1 MFHSL
6 IAKKRDIWY
15 NSKDCAVNG
24 IINYIQKQNKL
35 RDAQIEAIKT
45 YLYLKIA
52 CDNKPLWQLFYEG
65 AFNYLDID
73 NLSIS
78 NYLRDYFKKN
88 PCALSLYQ
96 YALDNRKFDF
106 AQTIQNEYETIDYKD
121 FFLKLFYDISYT
133 DYLFSLPMGA
143 GKTYLMSSFIYL
155 DLYFAQNEMENKNFA
170 HNFIILVPSGLKTSI
185 LPSLKTIQTFEP
197 SWIIPKPSS
206 ENLKSLI
213 KFEILNESKTDKRSN
228 KIRNPNVAKI
238 SSYQPYSNMFGVV
251 LITNAEKVILDRID
265 KEPTLYKNTSNEEK
279 LNWIAANELRNT
291 ISKIPNL
298 SVFIDEVHH
307 AAKDDIKLRQVV
319 NEWSKNGSINMV
331 AGFSGTPYL
340 KKKEKIQLNNINNK
354 NNMTIEYKE
363 ITNTVYYYPLIKGIG
378 NFLKT
383 PTVKISYNSNRLEI
397 VESGLKEFF
406 EDNIKYKNNL
416 GAKIAVYCGNIENL
430 ENIIY
435 PKVCEILLEYK
446 INPDEAIL
454 KFHKGNNDYP
464 EPKDAQYIFDNLDSP
479 LSKIKVILLVGI
491 GKEGWDCK
499 SLSGVILS
507 QEGDCP
513 TNMTLQTSCRC
524 LRQVE
529 KGANEKALI
538 YLNKSNA
545 DKLSSQLKLEQQ
557 ISIEELQKGKESEQI
572 QINRY
577 DRTKQLN
584 LPFIDFYQIK
594 LEYESVI
601 TKEAHPK
608 ETLSKLD
615 YIENEQILI
624 IEKDFRDEIISQNIE
639 EYLSKEG
646 KEEYANFNQWLY
658 EIQKN
663 SFNTIKL
670 EELKTFKNELKNIF
684 DNITY
689 TKNEQTYFNNKY
701 NKTEIESLIRKA
713 FIDKRNFKVKKEI
726 LPQNVELL
734 LVESLISPLF
744 VDSKEEIR
752 FIPEQKEV
760 KSIIDEDSGKLGR
773 KLTEKE
779 LQAIE
784 MLKQTGNEDVIS
796 LMQSK
801 TKKHPHK
808 DKTYHYLPYRTD
820 SNFEISIFNQ
830 ILTLQDFNDLGL
842 EIYYNGE
849 SNLTNFRILTYKDNM
864 NLGRYTPDFL
874 IIKRNKAKSNK
885 IDKIL
890 ILETK
895 GAGFSKNFEDKRNF
909 MKEFVDINNKQ
920 YGYNKFEF
928 LYIEDSNEKAIIEI
942 GKKLKEFFI

>member
-6 IAKKRDIWY
+6 ITKKRDIWY
-15 NSKDCAVNG
+15 KSKDCTVNG
-24 IINYIQKQNKL
+24 IIDYIQKQNKL

-45 YLYLKIA
+45 YLYLKIE
-52 CDNKPLWQLFYEG
+52 CENKPLWQLFYEG

-73 NLSIS
+73 NLSIP
-78 NYLRDYFKKN
+78 NHLREYFKVN
-88 PCALSLYQ
+88 PCSLSLYQ
-96 YALDNRKFDF
+96 YALDNGKYNF
-106 AQTIQNEYETIDYKD
+106 AKTIQNEYKTINYKD
-121 FFLKLFYDISYT
+121 FFLQLFYDISYT

-143 GKTYLMSSFIYL
+143 GKTYLMASFIYL
-155 DLYFAQNEMENKNFA
+155 DLYFAQNEIQNKNFA

-185 LPSLKTIQTFEP
+185 LPSLKTIQTFNP
-197 SWIIPKPSS
+197 SWIIPEPSS
-206 ENLKSLI
+206 ANLKRLI
-213 KFEILNESKTDKRSN
+213 KFEILNESKTDKKSN

-251 LITNAEKVILDRID
+251 LITNAEKVILDKID
-265 KEPTLYKNTSNEEK
+265 KEPNLYENLNNKEK
-279 LNWIAANELRNT
+279 LHWIAANELRNT

-307 AAKDDIKLRQVV
+307 AANDDIKLRQVV
-319 NEWSKNGSINMV
+319 NEWNKNGSINMV

-340 KKKEKIQLNNINNK
+340 KKKEKMQLKDSI
-354 NNMTIEYKE
+354 IENKE
-363 ITNTVYYYPLIKGIG
+363 ISNTVYYYPLIKGIG

-383 PTVKISYNSNRLEI
+383 PTVKISYSSNRLEI
-397 VESGLKEFF
+397 VESGLKEFL
-406 EDNIKYKNNL
+406 EDNMKYKNNL
-416 GAKIAVYCGNIENL
+416 GAKIAIYCGNIENL

-446 INPDEAIL
+446 INPNEAVL
-454 KFHKGNNDYP
+454 KFHKGNDDYP
-464 EPKDAQYIFDNLDSP
+464 EPKDAQYIFDNLDSS
-479 LSKIKVILLVGI
+479 LSKIKVILLVQI

-499 SLSGVILS
+499 SLSAVILS

-513 TNMTLQTSCRC
+513 TNMVLQTSCRC

-529 KGANEKALI
+529 KGEDEKALI

-545 DKLSSQLKLEQQ
+545 DKLSAQLKAEQQ
-557 ISIEELQKGKESEQI
+557 ITIEELQKGKEKEQI

-601 TKEAHPK
+601 TKKANQK
-608 ETLSKLD
+608 DTLSKLD
-615 YIENEQILI
+615 YAENEQTLI
-624 IEKDFRDEIISQNIE
+624 VEKDFENKIINQNFE
-639 EYLSKEG
+639 EYIQ
-646 KEEYANFNQWLY
+646 KEECANFNRWLY

-670 EELKTFKNELKNIF
+670 EELKAYENELKNIF
-684 DNITY
+684 NNITY
-689 TKNEQTYFNNKY
+689 TKNEKLYFDNKY
-701 NKTEIESLIRKA
+701 NKTEIESSIRKA
-713 FIDKRNFKVKKEI
+713 FIDKRTFKIKKEI

-734 LVESLISPLF
+734 FVERLISPLF
-744 VDSKEEIR
+744 VDGKEEIK

-760 KSIIDEDSGKLGR
+760 KAIIDEDNGKLGR

-801 TKKHPHK
+801 TKKHPYK

-820 SNFEISIFNQ
+820 SAFERDIFNQ

-874 IIKRNKAKSNK
+874 IIKRSKNKDK

-895 GAGFSKNFEDKRNF
+895 GEGFSKNFEDKRNF
-909 MKEFVDINNKQ
+909 MKEFIDINNNK
-920 YGYNKFEF
+920 YEYNRFEF
-928 LYIEDSNEKAIIEI
+928 LYIEDSNEKTIIEI
-942 GKKLKEFFI
+942 GKKLKEFFS

>member
-6 IAKKRDIWY
+6 ITKKRDIWY
-15 NSKDCAVNG
+15 KSKDCTVNG
-24 IINYIQKQNKL
+24 IIDYIQKQNKL

-45 YLYLKIA
+45 YLYLKIE
-52 CDNKPLWQLFYEG
+52 CENKPLWQLFYEG

-73 NLSIS
+73 NLSIP
-78 NYLRDYFKKN
+78 NHLREYFKVN
-88 PCALSLYQ
+88 PCSLSLYQ
-96 YALDNRKFDF
+96 YALDNGKYNF
-106 AQTIQNEYETIDYKD
+106 AKTIQNEYKTINYKD
-121 FFLKLFYDISYT
+121 FFLQLFYDISYT

-143 GKTYLMSSFIYL
+143 GKTYLMASFIYL
-155 DLYFAQNEMENKNFA
+155 DLYFAQNEIQNKNFA

-185 LPSLKTIQTFEP
+185 LPSLKTIQTFNP
-197 SWIIPKPSS
+197 SWIIPEPSS
-206 ENLKSLI
+206 ANLKRLI
-213 KFEILNESKTDKRSN
+213 KFEILNESKTDKKSN

-251 LITNAEKVILDRID
+251 LITNAEKVILDKID
-265 KEPTLYKNTSNEEK
+265 KESNLYENLSNKEK
-279 LNWIAANELRNT
+279 LHWIAANELRNT

-307 AAKDDIKLRQVV
+307 AANDDIKLRQVV
-319 NEWSKNGSINMV
+319 NEWNKNGSINMV

-340 KKKEKIQLNNINNK
+340 KKKEKMQLKDYI
-354 NNMTIEYKE
+354 IENKE
-363 ITNTVYYYPLIKGIG
+363 ISNTVYYYPLIKGIG

-383 PTVKISYNSNRLEI
+383 PTVKISYSSNRLEI
-397 VESGLKEFF
+397 VESGLKEFL
-406 EDNIKYKNNL
+406 EDNMKYKNNL
-416 GAKIAVYCGNIENL
+416 GAKIAIYCGNIENL

-446 INPDEAIL
+446 INPNEAIL
-454 KFHKGNNDYP
+454 KFHKGNDDYP

-479 LSKIKVILLVGI
+479 LSKIKVILLVQI

-499 SLSGVILS
+499 SLSAVILS

-513 TNMTLQTSCRC
+513 TNMVLQTSCRC

-529 KGANEKALI
+529 KGEDEKALI

-545 DKLSSQLKLEQQ
+545 DKLSAQLKAEQQ
-557 ISIEELQKGKESEQI
+557 ITIEELQKGKEKEQI

-601 TKEAHPK
+601 TKKANQK
-608 ETLSKLD
+608 DTLSKLD
-615 YIENEQILI
+615 YTENEQTLI
-624 IEKDFRDEIISQNIE
+624 VEKDFENKIINQNFE
-639 EYLSKEG
+639 EYIQ
-646 KEEYANFNQWLY
+646 KEECANFNRWLY

-670 EELKTFKNELKNIF
+670 EELKAYENELKNIF
-684 DNITY
+684 NNITY
-689 TKNEQTYFNNKY
+689 TKNEKLYFDNKY
-701 NKTEIESLIRKA
+701 NKTEIESSIRKA
-713 FIDKRNFKVKKEI
+713 FIDKRTFKIKKEI

-734 LVESLISPLF
+734 FVERLTSPLF
-744 VDSKEEIR
+744 VDGKEEIK

-760 KSIIDEDSGKLGR
+760 KAIIDEDNGKLGR

-801 TKKHPHK
+801 TKKHPYK

-820 SNFEISIFNQ
+820 SAFERDIFNQ

-874 IIKRNKAKSNK
+874 IIKRSKNKDK

-895 GAGFSKNFEDKRNF
+895 GEGFSKNFEDKRNF
-909 MKEFVDINNKQ
+909 MKEFIDINNNK
-920 YGYNKFEF
+920 YEYNRFEF
-928 LYIEDSNEKAIIEI
+928 LYIEDSNEKTIIEI
-942 GKKLKEFFI
+942 GKKLKEFFS

>member
-6 IAKKRDIWY
+6 IAKKRNIWY
-15 NSKDCAVNG
+15 KSKDCAVNG
-24 IINYIQKQNKL
+24 IINYIQKQDKL

-52 CDNKPLWQLFYEG
+52 CDNKPLWRLFYEG

-73 NLSIS
+73 
-78 NYLRDYFKKN
+78 YLNIHNGLREYFEKN

-96 YALDNRKFDF
+96 YALDNGKYNI
-106 AQTIQNEYETIDYKD
+106 AKTIQNEYKTIDYKN
-121 FFLKLFYDISYT
+121 FFQKLFYDISYA

-143 GKTYLMSSFIYL
+143 GKTYLMASFIYL
-155 DLYFAQNEMENKNFA
+155 DLYFAQNEMQNKNFA

-185 LPSLKTIQTFEP
+185 LPSLKTIQNFDP
-197 SWIIPKPSS
+197 SWIIPEPSAT
-206 ENLKSLI
+206 NIKRLI

-238 SSYQPYSNMFGVV
+238 SSYQPYQNMFGVV
-251 LITNAEKVILDRID
+251 LITNAEKVILDKID
-265 KEPTLYKNTSNEEK
+265 KEPTLYENATNEEK
-279 LNWIAANELRNT
+279 LSWIAANELRNT
-291 ISKIPNL
+291 ISKIPNM

-319 NEWSKNGSINMV
+319 NEWNKNGSINMV

-340 KKKEKIQLNNINNK
+340 KKKEKIQLNNANN
-354 NNMTIEYKE
+354 TAIEYKE
-363 ITNTVYYYPLIKGIG
+363 ISNTVYYYPLIKGIG

-383 PTVKISYNSNRLEI
+383 PTVKISYSSNRLDI
-397 VESGLKEFF
+397 VESGLREFF
-406 EDNIKYKNNL
+406 EDNIKYKNSL
-416 GAKIAVYCGNIENL
+416 GEKIAVYCGNIENL

-446 INPDEAIL
+446 INPNEAIL
-454 KFHKGNNDYP
+454 KFHKGNSDYP

-499 SLSGVILS
+499 SLSAVILS

-529 KGANEKALI
+529 KGADEKALI
-538 YLNKSNA
+538 YLNESNA
-545 DKLSSQLKLEQQ
+545 YKLSSQLKAEQQ
-557 ISIEELQKGKESEQI
+557 ISIEELQNGSEEERI
-572 QINRY
+572 RIDRY

-601 TKEAHPK
+601 IQKANPK
-608 ETLSKLD
+608 KDLLKLD
-615 YIENEQILI
+615 YIENEKTLI
-624 IEKDFRDEIISQNIE
+624 IEKDFKGNIINQNIE
-639 EYLSKEG
+639 EYIL
-646 KEEYANFNQWLY
+646 KEEIANFNQWLY

-670 EELKTFKNELKNIF
+670 EEIKTRKYELKKIF

-689 TKNEQTYFNNKY
+689 TKNEKLYFDGKY
-701 NKTEIESLIRKA
+701 NKAEIESLIRKA
-713 FIDKRNFKVKKEI
+713 FIDKRTFKVKKEI
-726 LPQNVELL
+726 LPQNSELL

-744 VDSKEEIR
+744 VDNKREENR

-760 KSIIDEDSGKLGR
+760 KEIIDEDNGKLGR
-773 KLTEKE
+773 ELTEKE

-849 SNLTNFRILTYKDNM
+849 ENLTNFRILTYKDNI

-874 IIKRNKAKSNK
+874 IIKRNKNKDK

-909 MKEFVDINNKQ
+909 MREFIDINNNRF
-920 YGYNKFEF
+920 GYNKFEF
-928 LYIEDSNEKAIIEI
+928 LYIEDSNKEAIIEI
-942 GKKLKEFFI
+942 DKKLKEFFS

>member
-6 IAKKRDIWY
+6 ITKKRDIWY
-15 NSKDCAVNG
+15 KSKDCTVNG
-24 IINYIQKQNKL
+24 IIDYIQKQNKL

-45 YLYLKIA
+45 YLYLKIE
-52 CDNKPLWQLFYEG
+52 CENKPLWQLFYEG

-73 NLSIS
+73 NLSIP
-78 NYLRDYFKKN
+78 NHLREYFKVN
-88 PCALSLYQ
+88 PCSLSLYQ
-96 YALDNRKFDF
+96 YALDNGKYNF
-106 AQTIQNEYETIDYKD
+106 AKTIQNEYKTINYKD
-121 FFLKLFYDISYT
+121 FFLQLFYDISYT

-143 GKTYLMSSFIYL
+143 GKTYLMASFIYL
-155 DLYFAQNEMENKNFA
+155 DLYFAQNEIQNKNFA

-185 LPSLKTIQTFEP
+185 LPSLKTIQTFNP
-197 SWIIPKPSS
+197 SWIIPEPSS
-206 ENLKSLI
+206 ANLKRLI
-213 KFEILNESKTDKRSN
+213 KFEILNESKTDKKSN

-251 LITNAEKVILDRID
+251 LITNAEKVILDKID
-265 KEPTLYKNTSNEEK
+265 KEPNLYENLNNKEK
-279 LNWIAANELRNT
+279 LHWIAANELRNT

-307 AAKDDIKLRQVV
+307 AANDDIKLRQVV
-319 NEWSKNGSINMV
+319 NEWNKNGSINMV

-340 KKKEKIQLNNINNK
+340 KKKEKMQLKDYI
-354 NNMTIEYKE
+354 IENKE
-363 ITNTVYYYPLIKGIG
+363 ISNTVYYYPLIKGIG

-383 PTVKISYNSNRLEI
+383 PTVKISYSSNRLEI
-397 VESGLKEFF
+397 VESGLKEFL
-406 EDNIKYKNNL
+406 EDNMKYKNNL
-416 GAKIAVYCGNIENL
+416 GAKIAIYCGNIENL

-446 INPDEAIL
+446 INPNEAVL
-454 KFHKGNNDYP
+454 KFHKGNDDYP
-464 EPKDAQYIFDNLDSP
+464 EPKDAQYIFDNLDSS
-479 LSKIKVILLVGI
+479 LSKIKVILLVQI

-499 SLSGVILS
+499 SLSAVILS

-513 TNMTLQTSCRC
+513 TNMVLQTSCRC

-529 KGANEKALI
+529 KGEDEKALI

-545 DKLSSQLKLEQQ
+545 DKLSAQLKAEQQ
-557 ISIEELQKGKESEQI
+557 ITIEELQKGKEKEQI

-601 TKEAHPK
+601 TKKANQK
-608 ETLSKLD
+608 DTLSKLD
-615 YIENEQILI
+615 YAENEQTLI
-624 IEKDFRDEIISQNIE
+624 VEKDFENKIINQNFE
-639 EYLSKEG
+639 EYIQ
-646 KEEYANFNQWLY
+646 KEECANFNRWLY

-670 EELKTFKNELKNIF
+670 EELKAYENELKNIF
-684 DNITY
+684 NNITY
-689 TKNEQTYFNNKY
+689 TKNEKLYFDNKY
-701 NKTEIESLIRKA
+701 NKTEIESSIRKA
-713 FIDKRNFKVKKEI
+713 FIDKRTFKIKKEI

-734 LVESLISPLF
+734 FVERLISPLF
-744 VDSKEEIR
+744 VDGKEEIK

-760 KSIIDEDSGKLGR
+760 KAIIDEDNGKLGR

-801 TKKHPHK
+801 TKKHPYK

-820 SNFEISIFNQ
+820 SAFERDIFNQ

-874 IIKRNKAKSNK
+874 IIKRSKNKDK

-895 GAGFSKNFEDKRNF
+895 GEGFSKNFEDKRNF
-909 MKEFVDINNKQ
+909 MKEFIDINNNK
-920 YGYNKFEF
+920 YEYNRFEF
-928 LYIEDSNEKAIIEI
+928 LYIEDSNEKTIIEI
-942 GKKLKEFFI
+942 GKKLKEFFS

>member
-6 IAKKRDIWY
+6 IAKKRNIWY
-15 NSKDCAVNG
+15 KSKDCAVNG

-52 CDNKPLWQLFYEG
+52 CDNKPLWRLFYEG

-73 NLSIS
+73 
-78 NYLRDYFKKN
+78 YLNIHNSLREYFEKN

-96 YALDNRKFDF
+96 YALDNGKYNL
-106 AQTIQNEYETIDYKD
+106 AKTIQNEYKTIDYKN
-121 FFLKLFYDISYT
+121 FFQKLFYDISYA
-133 DYLFSLPMGA
+133 DYIFSLPMGA
-143 GKTYLMSSFIYL
+143 GKTYLMASFIYL
-155 DLYFAQNEMENKNFA
+155 DLYFAQNEMQNKNFA

-185 LPSLKTIQTFEP
+185 LPSLKTIQNFDP
-197 SWIIPKPSS
+197 SWIIPEPSAT
-206 ENLKSLI
+206 NIKRLI

-238 SSYQPYSNMFGVV
+238 SSYQPYQNMFGVV
-251 LITNAEKVILDRID
+251 LITNAEKVILDKID
-265 KEPTLYKNTSNEEK
+265 KEPTLYENATNEEK
-279 LNWIAANELRNT
+279 LSWIAANELRNT
-291 ISKIPNL
+291 ISKIPNM

-319 NEWSKNGSINMV
+319 NEWNKNGSINMV

-340 KKKEKIQLNNINNK
+340 KKKEKIQLNNANN
-354 NNMTIEYKE
+354 TAIEYKE
-363 ITNTVYYYPLIKGIG
+363 ISNTVYYYPLIKGIG

-383 PTVKISYNSNRLEI
+383 PTVKISYSSNRLDI
-397 VESGLKEFF
+397 VESGLREFF
-406 EDNIKYKNNL
+406 EDNIKYKNSL
-416 GAKIAVYCGNIENL
+416 GEKIAVYCGNIENL

-446 INPDEAIL
+446 INPNEAIL
-454 KFHKGNNDYP
+454 KFHKGNSDYP

-499 SLSGVILS
+499 SLSAVILS

-529 KGANEKALI
+529 KGADEKALI
-538 YLNKSNA
+538 YLNESNA
-545 DKLSSQLKLEQQ
+545 DKLSSQLKAEQQ
-557 ISIEELQKGKESEQI
+557 ISIEELQNGSEEERI
-572 QINRY
+572 RIDRY

-601 TKEAHPK
+601 IQKANPK
-608 ETLSKLD
+608 KDLLKLD
-615 YIENEQILI
+615 YIENEKTLI
-624 IEKDFRDEIISQNIE
+624 IEKDFKGNIINQNIE
-639 EYLSKEG
+639 EYIQ
-646 KEEYANFNQWLY
+646 KEEIANFNQWLY

-663 SFNTIKL
+663 SFNAIKL
-670 EELKTFKNELKNIF
+670 EEIKTRKDELKKIF

-689 TKNEQTYFNNKY
+689 TKNEKLYFDGKY
-701 NKTEIESLIRKA
+701 NKAEIESLIRKA
-713 FIDKRNFKVKKEI
+713 FIDKRTFKVKKEI
-726 LPQNVELL
+726 LPQNSELL

-744 VDSKEEIR
+744 VDNKREENR

-760 KSIIDEDSGKLGR
+760 KEIIDEDNGKLGR
-773 KLTEKE
+773 ELTEKE

-801 TKKHPHK
+801 TKKHPRK

-849 SNLTNFRILTYKDNM
+849 ENLTNFRILTYKDNI

-874 IIKRNKAKSNK
+874 IIKRNKNKDK

-909 MKEFVDINNKQ
+909 MREFIDINNNRF
-920 YGYNKFEF
+920 GYNKFEF
-928 LYIEDSNEKAIIEI
+928 LYIEDSNKEAIIEI
-942 GKKLKEFFI
+942 DKKLKEFFS

>member
-1 MFHSL
+1 MFHS
-6 IAKKRDIWY
+6 IITKKRDIWY
-15 NSKDCAVNG
+15 KSKDCAVNG

-52 CDNKPLWQLFYEG
+52 CDNKPLWRLFYEG
-65 AFNYLDID
+65 TFNSLELDTLKISHNLRKYL
-73 NLSIS
+73 
-78 NYLRDYFKKN
+78 KAN
-88 PCALSLYQ
+88 PQALSLYQ
-96 YALDNRKFDF
+96 YALYNNK
-106 AQTIQNEYETIDYKD
+106 QNLIQCIEKEYNGIDYKS
-121 FFLKLFYDISYT
+121 FFMKLFYEVDYT

-143 GKTYLMSSFIYL
+143 GKTYLMASFIYL
-155 DLYFAQNEMENKNFA
+155 DLYFAKNEIKNKNFA

-185 LPSLKTIQTFEP
+185 LPSLKTIQTFDP
-197 SWIIPKPSS
+197 SWIVPEPSAS
-206 ENLKSLI
+206 NLKRLI
-213 KFEILNESKTDKRSN
+213 KFEILNESKTDKKSN

-238 SSYQPYSNMFGVV
+238 SSYQPYSNMFGIV
-251 LITNAEKVILDRID
+251 LITNAEKVILDKID
-265 KEPTLYKNTSNEEK
+265 KEPTLYKDATSEEK
-279 LNWIAANELRNT
+279 LSWIEANELRNT

-298 SVFIDEVHH
+298 SIFIDEVHH
-307 AAKDDIKLRQVV
+307 AAKDNIKLRQVV
-319 NEWSKNGSINMV
+319 NEWNKNGSINMA

-340 KKKEKIQLNNINNK
+340 KNKEKIQLNDII
-354 NNMTIEYKE
+354 IEYKE
-363 ITNTVYYYPLIKGIG
+363 ISNIVYYYPLIKGIG

-383 PTVKISYNSNRLEI
+383 PTVKISSSSNRLEI
-397 VESGLKEFF
+397 VESGLREFL
-406 EDNIKYKNNL
+406 ENDTKYKNNL
-416 GAKIAVYCGNIENL
+416 GSKIAIYCGNIENL

-446 INPDEAIL
+446 INHNEAVL
-454 KFHKGNNDYP
+454 KFYKGNIYYP

-479 LSKIKVILLVGI
+479 LSKIKVILLVQI

-499 SLSGVILS
+499 SLSAVILS

-529 KGANEKALI
+529 KNKDEKALI
-538 YLNKSNA
+538 YLNETNA
-545 DKLSSQLKLEQQ
+545 NKLSMQLKAEQQ
-557 ISIEELQKGKESEQI
+557 ISIEEFQKGAQKEQI

-594 LEYESVI
+594 LEYESVLNR
-601 TKEAHPK
+601 KSNPK
-608 ETLSKLD
+608 EDLSKLD
-615 YIENEQILI
+615 CIENEQTLI
-624 IEKDFRDEIISQNIE
+624 IEKDFKDNIINQNIE
-639 EYLSKEG
+639 EYIQ

-658 EIQKN
+658 KIQKN
-663 SFNTIKL
+663 SFYTIKL
-670 EELKTFKNELKNIF
+670 KELKTYKDELKNIF
-684 DNITY
+684 NNITY
-689 TKNEQTYFNNKY
+689 AKNEKLYFDDKY

-713 FIDKRNFKVKKEI
+713 FSDKRDFNIKKEI
-726 LPQNVELL
+726 LPQSAELL
-734 LVESLISPLF
+734 LVERLISPLF
-744 VDSKEEIR
+744 VESKEERR

-760 KSIIDEDSGKLGR
+760 KSIIDEDNGKLGR
-773 KLTEKE
+773 ELTKKE

-801 TKKHPHK
+801 TKKHPHR

-820 SNFEISIFNQ
+820 SDFEISIFNQ
-830 ILTLQDFNDLGL
+830 ILTLRDFNDFGL

-849 SNLTNFRILTYKDNM
+849 SNLTNFRIFTYKDNIS
-864 NLGRYTPDFL
+864 LGYYTPDFL
-874 IIKRNKAKSNK
+874 IIKRIKNK

-895 GAGFSKNFEDKRNF
+895 GAVFSKNFEDKKNF
-909 MKEFVDINNKQ
+909 MQEFININNKE
-920 YGYNKFEF
+920 YGYNRFEF

-942 GKKLKEFFI
+942 DKKLKDFFS

>member
-1 MFHSL
+1 MFHS
-6 IAKKRDIWY
+6 IITKKRDIWY
-15 NSKDCAVNG
+15 KSKDCAVNG

-52 CDNKPLWQLFYEG
+52 CDNKPLWRLFYEG
-65 AFNYLDID
+65 TFNSLGLDTLKISHNLRKYL
-73 NLSIS
+73 
-78 NYLRDYFKKN
+78 KAN
-88 PCALSLYQ
+88 PQALSLYQ
-96 YALDNRKFDF
+96 YALYNNK
-106 AQTIQNEYETIDYKD
+106 QNLIQCIEKEYNGIDYKS
-121 FFLKLFYDISYT
+121 FFMKLFYEVDYT

-143 GKTYLMSSFIYL
+143 GKTYLMASFIYL
-155 DLYFAQNEMENKNFA
+155 DLYFAKNEIKNKNFA

-185 LPSLKTIQTFEP
+185 LPSLKTIQTFDP
-197 SWIIPKPSS
+197 SWIVPEPSAS
-206 ENLKSLI
+206 NLKRLI
-213 KFEILNESKTDKRSN
+213 KFEILNESKTDKKSN

-238 SSYQPYSNMFGVV
+238 SSYQPYSNMFGIV
-251 LITNAEKVILDRID
+251 LITNAEKVILDKID
-265 KEPTLYKNTSNEEK
+265 KEPTLYKDATNEEK
-279 LNWIAANELRNT
+279 LSWIEANELRNT

-298 SVFIDEVHH
+298 SIFIDEVHH
-307 AAKDDIKLRQVV
+307 AAKDNIKLRQVV
-319 NEWSKNGSINMV
+319 NEWNKNGSINMA

-340 KKKEKIQLNNINNK
+340 KNKEKIQLNDII
-354 NNMTIEYKE
+354 IEYKE
-363 ITNTVYYYPLIKGIG
+363 ISNIVYYYPLIKGIG

-383 PTVKISYNSNRLEI
+383 PTVKISHSSNRLEI
-397 VESGLKEFF
+397 VERGLREFL
-406 EDNIKYKNNL
+406 ENDTKYKNNL
-416 GAKIAVYCGNIENL
+416 GSKIAIYCGNIENL

-446 INPDEAIL
+446 INHNEAVL
-454 KFHKGNNDYP
+454 KFHKGNSYYP

-479 LSKIKVILLVGI
+479 LSKIKVILLVQI

-499 SLSGVILS
+499 SLSAVILS

-529 KGANEKALI
+529 KNKDEKALI
-538 YLNKSNA
+538 YLNETNA
-545 DKLSSQLKLEQQ
+545 NKLSMQLKAEQQ
-557 ISIEELQKGKESEQI
+557 ISIEEFQKGAQKEQI

-594 LEYESVI
+594 LEYESVLNR
-601 TKEAHPK
+601 KSNPK
-608 ETLSKLD
+608 EDLSKLD
-615 YIENEQILI
+615 CIENEQTLI
-624 IEKDFRDEIISQNIE
+624 IEKDFKDNIINQNIE
-639 EYLSKEG
+639 EYIQ

-658 EIQKN
+658 KIQKN
-663 SFNTIKL
+663 SFYTIKL
-670 EELKTFKNELKNIF
+670 KELKTYKDELKNIF
-684 DNITY
+684 NNITY
-689 TKNEQTYFNNKY
+689 AKNEKLYFDDKY

-713 FIDKRNFKVKKEI
+713 FSDKRDFNIKKEI
-726 LPQNVELL
+726 LPQSAELL
-734 LVESLISPLF
+734 LVERLISPLF
-744 VDSKEEIR
+744 VESKEERR

-760 KSIIDEDSGKLGR
+760 KSIIDEDNGKLGR
-773 KLTEKE
+773 ELTKKE

-784 MLKQTGNEDVIS
+784 MLKQTGNEDIIS

-801 TKKHPHK
+801 TKKHPHR

-820 SNFEISIFNQ
+820 SDFEISIFNQ
-830 ILTLQDFNDLGL
+830 ILTLQDFNDFGL

-849 SNLTNFRILTYKDNM
+849 SNLTNFRIFTYKDNIS
-864 NLGRYTPDFL
+864 LGYYTPDFL
-874 IIKRNKAKSNK
+874 IIKRIKNK

-895 GAGFSKNFEDKRNF
+895 GAVFSKNFEDKKNF
-909 MKEFVDINNKQ
+909 MQEFININNKE
-920 YGYNKFEF
+920 YGYNRFEF

-942 GKKLKEFFI
+942 DKKLKDFFS

>member
-6 IAKKRDIWY
+6 IAKKRNIWY
-15 NSKDCAVNG
+15 KSKDCAVNG
-24 IINYIQKQNKL
+24 IINYIQKQDKL

-52 CDNKPLWQLFYEG
+52 CDNKPLWRLFYEG

-73 NLSIS
+73 
-78 NYLRDYFKKN
+78 YLNIHNGLREYFEKN

-96 YALDNRKFDF
+96 YALDNGKYNI
-106 AQTIQNEYETIDYKD
+106 AKTIQNEYKTIDYKN
-121 FFLKLFYDISYT
+121 FFQKLFYDISYA

-143 GKTYLMSSFIYL
+143 GKTYLMASFIYL
-155 DLYFAQNEMENKNFA
+155 DLYFAQNEMQNKNFA

-185 LPSLKTIQTFEP
+185 LPSLKTIQNFDP
-197 SWIIPKPSS
+197 SWIIPEPSAT
-206 ENLKSLI
+206 NIKRLI

-238 SSYQPYSNMFGVV
+238 SSYQPYQNMFGVV
-251 LITNAEKVILDRID
+251 LITNAEKVILDKID
-265 KEPTLYKNTSNEEK
+265 KEPTLYENATNEEK
-279 LNWIAANELRNT
+279 LSWIAANELRNT
-291 ISKIPNL
+291 ISKIPNM

-319 NEWSKNGSINMV
+319 NEWNKNGSINMV

-340 KKKEKIQLNNINNK
+340 KKKEKIQLNNANN
-354 NNMTIEYKE
+354 TAIEYKE
-363 ITNTVYYYPLIKGIG
+363 ISNTVYYYPLIKGIG

-383 PTVKISYNSNRLEI
+383 PTVKISYSSNRLDI
-397 VESGLKEFF
+397 VESGLREFF
-406 EDNIKYKNNL
+406 EDNIKYKNSL
-416 GAKIAVYCGNIENL
+416 GEKIAVYCGNIENL

-446 INPDEAIL
+446 INPNEAIL
-454 KFHKGNNDYP
+454 KFHKGNSDYP

-499 SLSGVILS
+499 SLSAVILS

-529 KGANEKALI
+529 KGADEKALI
-538 YLNKSNA
+538 YLNESNA
-545 DKLSSQLKLEQQ
+545 YKLSSQLKAEQQ
-557 ISIEELQKGKESEQI
+557 ISIEELQNGSEEERI
-572 QINRY
+572 RIERY

-601 TKEAHPK
+601 IQKANPK
-608 ETLSKLD
+608 KDLLKLD
-615 YIENEQILI
+615 YIENEKTLI
-624 IEKDFRDEIISQNIE
+624 IEKDFKGNIINQNIE
-639 EYLSKEG
+639 EYIL
-646 KEEYANFNQWLY
+646 KEEIANFNQWLY

-670 EELKTFKNELKNIF
+670 EEIKTRKYELKKIF

-689 TKNEQTYFNNKY
+689 TKNEKLYFDGKY
-701 NKTEIESLIRKA
+701 NKAEIESLIRKA
-713 FIDKRNFKVKKEI
+713 FIDKRTFKVKKEI
-726 LPQNVELL
+726 LPQNSELL

-744 VDSKEEIR
+744 VDNKREENR

-760 KSIIDEDSGKLGR
+760 KEIIDEDNGKLGR
-773 KLTEKE
+773 ELTEKE

-849 SNLTNFRILTYKDNM
+849 ENLTNFRILTYKDNI

-874 IIKRNKAKSNK
+874 IIKRNKNKDK

-909 MKEFVDINNKQ
+909 MREFIDINNNRF
-920 YGYNKFEF
+920 GYNKFEF
-928 LYIEDSNEKAIIEI
+928 LYIEDSNKEAIIEI
-942 GKKLKEFFI
+942 DKKLKEFFS

>member
-6 IAKKRDIWY
+6 ITKKRDIWY
-15 NSKDCAVNG
+15 KSKDCTVNG
-24 IINYIQKQNKL
+24 IIDYIQKQNKL

-45 YLYLKIA
+45 YLYLKIE
-52 CDNKPLWQLFYEG
+52 CENKPLWQLFYEG

-73 NLSIS
+73 NLSIP
-78 NYLRDYFKKN
+78 NHLREYFKVN
-88 PCALSLYQ
+88 PCSLSLYQ
-96 YALDNRKFDF
+96 YALDNGKYNF
-106 AQTIQNEYETIDYKD
+106 AKTIQNEYKTINYKD
-121 FFLKLFYDISYT
+121 FFLQLFYDISYT

-143 GKTYLMSSFIYL
+143 GKTYLMASFIYL
-155 DLYFAQNEMENKNFA
+155 DLYFAQNEIQNKNFA

-185 LPSLKTIQTFEP
+185 LPSLKTIQTFNP
-197 SWIIPKPSS
+197 SWIIPEPSS
-206 ENLKSLI
+206 ANLKRLI
-213 KFEILNESKTDKRSN
+213 KFEILNESKTDKKSN

-251 LITNAEKVILDRID
+251 LITNAEKVILDKID
-265 KEPTLYKNTSNEEK
+265 KEPNLYENLNNKEK
-279 LNWIAANELRNT
+279 LHWIAANELRNT

-307 AAKDDIKLRQVV
+307 AANDDIKLRQVV
-319 NEWSKNGSINMV
+319 NEWNKNGSINMV

-340 KKKEKIQLNNINNK
+340 KKKEKMQLKDSI
-354 NNMTIEYKE
+354 IENKE
-363 ITNTVYYYPLIKGIG
+363 ISNTVYYYPLIKGIG

-383 PTVKISYNSNRLEI
+383 PTVKISYSSNRLEI
-397 VESGLKEFF
+397 VESGLKEFL
-406 EDNIKYKNNL
+406 EDNMKYKNNL
-416 GAKIAVYCGNIENL
+416 GAKIAIYCGNIENL

-446 INPDEAIL
+446 INPNEAVL
-454 KFHKGNNDYP
+454 KFHKGNDDYP
-464 EPKDAQYIFDNLDSP
+464 EPKDAQYIFDNLDSS
-479 LSKIKVILLVGI
+479 LSKIKVILLVQI

-499 SLSGVILS
+499 SLSAVILS

-513 TNMTLQTSCRC
+513 TNMVLQTSCRC

-529 KGANEKALI
+529 KGEDEKALI

-545 DKLSSQLKLEQQ
+545 DKLSAQLKAEQQ
-557 ISIEELQKGKESEQI
+557 ITIEELQKGKEKEQI

-601 TKEAHPK
+601 TKKANQK
-608 ETLSKLD
+608 DTLSKLD
-615 YIENEQILI
+615 YAENEQTLI
-624 IEKDFRDEIISQNIE
+624 VEKDFENKIINQNFE
-639 EYLSKEG
+639 EYIQ
-646 KEEYANFNQWLY
+646 KEECANFNRWLY

-670 EELKTFKNELKNIF
+670 EELKAYENELKNIF
-684 DNITY
+684 NNITY
-689 TKNEQTYFNNKY
+689 TKNEKLYFDNKY
-701 NKTEIESLIRKA
+701 NKTEIESSIRKA
-713 FIDKRNFKVKKEI
+713 FIDKRTFKIKKEI

-734 LVESLISPLF
+734 FVERLTSPLF
-744 VDSKEEIR
+744 VDGKEEIK

-760 KSIIDEDSGKLGR
+760 KAIIDEDNGKLGR

-801 TKKHPHK
+801 TKKHPYK

-820 SNFEISIFNQ
+820 SAFERDIFNQ

-874 IIKRNKAKSNK
+874 IIKRSKNKDK

-895 GAGFSKNFEDKRNF
+895 GEGFSKNFEDKRNF
-909 MKEFVDINNKQ
+909 MKEFIDINNNK
-920 YGYNKFEF
+920 YEYNRFEF
-928 LYIEDSNEKAIIEI
+928 LYIEDSNEKTIIEI
-942 GKKLKEFFI
+942 GKKLKEFFS